1 MTTFSNSLKV
11 IRYSA
16 ECLILNS
23 FLGVWKWLW
32 SNMVSYVWLYWL
44 TVSWTSLDSETGRN
58 KNKTSWVIAKRFS
71 IFEVRFTT
79 FDSVEGSYY
88 KGPRLNVEKVLTSV
102 MLRSAQNFAF
112 RVLTG
117 TGNDY
122 EPRAVTCKVIRVTE
136 MGLPQLYQNMSIV
149 FETPRRNNLSIH
161 WSSQ

>member
-1 MTTFSNSLKV
+1 
-11 IRYSA
+11 
-16 ECLILNS
+16 
-23 FLGVWKWLW
+23 
-32 SNMVSYVWLYWL
+32 MVSYVWLYWL

-122 EPRAVTCKVIRVTE
+122 EPQAVTSPSETNHFKFQNFHLSLGENCT
-136 MGLPQLYQNMSIV
+136 LYLASYTKPTKITAKWYM
-149 FETPRRNNLSIH
+149 
-161 WSSQ
+161 